1 MRNDKFRLL
10 LKEEIRKILK
20 EDDIIPVGPEGEKI
34 SDPKVAAKLSKTLK
48 QSLLKVPSSM
58 RSRLTNLIAD
68 DGIRSALKSKDQRA
82 SILTAISTAF
92 GVNDQEFGQVVSQ
105 IKKNLAMTDTESPAT
120 GETQGTAE
128 KTI

>member
-1 MRNDKFRLL
+1 MNTKLKLF

-20 EDDIIPVGPEGEKI
+20 EDDIIPVGPDGESI
-34 SDPKVAAKLSKTLK
+34 SDPKVSAKLSNTLK

-58 RSRLTNLIAD
+58 RSRLTDLIAD
-68 DGIRSALKSKDQRA
+68 DGIRSALKTKDQRA

-105 IKKNLAMTDTESPAT
+105 IKKNLAMTDKETPQGTE
-120 GETQGTAE
+120 QGTAE

>member
-1 MRNDKFRLL
+1 MNTKLKLF

-20 EDDIIPVGPEGEKI
+20 EDDIIPVGPDGESI
-34 SDPKVAAKLSKTLK
+34 SDPKVSAKLSNTLK

-58 RSRLTNLIAD
+58 RSRLTDLIAD
-68 DGIRSALKSKDQRA
+68 DGIRSALKTKDQRA

-105 IKKNLAMTDTESPAT
+105 IKKNLAMTDKEMPQGTE
-120 GETQGTAE
+120 QGTAE